1 MGELKIRTFSAPEG
15 CQRMP
20 DALREQYLAG
30 NTSRAAR
37 EAPPPSTYSGLTSV
51 TNGIHNSIG
60 CEIHHRK
67 TS

>member
-1 MGELKIRTFSAPEG
+1 
-15 CQRMP
+15 MP